1 MAPIDGRR
9 IVGSRF
15 GFYPV
20 SAIQP
25 AKETALV
32 AFVADS
38 GAERFHSDQQ
48 RVAIA
53 IGRDFFYNQSV
64 TGSFAFEPQFIARSA
79 KERDVAR
86 FDGFPKRFCVH
97 EADHQN
103 AVGLVILN
111 DGGYQ
116 AALLA
121 VIQFH
126 LSMPIKKPAWKIGGR
141 LFQFR

>member
-38 GAERFHSDQQ
+38 RAERFHSDQQ

-53 IGRDFFYNQSV
+53 IGRDFFYNQSM

-86 FDGFPKRFCVH
+86 FVDANKKARL
-97 EADHQN
+97 EDRR
-103 AVGLVILN
+103 AVVSVQIMIRMPPIAGRSD
-111 DGGYQ
+111 DGGD
-116 AALLA
+116 
-121 VIQFH
+121 
-126 LSMPIKKPAWKIGGR
+126 GR
-141 LFQFR
+141 A